1 MPDASANEFAAIK
14 TCISVLAEK
23 IRNFTEEADIDD
35 IMNQVGELLDESI
48 STTGYVIHPT
58 EETSLLDLSQVD
70 FEALKALFEK
80 GRKRTEAEKLKRAVG
95 AKLQSM
101 VTLNKTRT
109 DLMEKFKKLIEEYNK
124 GLDVEGF
131 FAKLTAFVKELS
143 QEEKRGVTEKLSE
156 EELALFD
163 ILTKPEI
170 DMTKAEK
177 EAVKKVARNLLQT
190 LKDAKLVLDWRK
202 NNNPAPTF
210 TALLERCWTSYLGH
224 THLNFTN
231 RSAMLFTSTF
241 TTAIKGKV
249 GVFIRVK
256 CNDS

>member
-190 LKDAKLVLDWRK
+190 LKEAKLVSNYIDVFRIGS
-202 NNNPAPTF
+202 NRRFQPAQ
-210 TALLERCWTSYLGH
+210 RCP
-224 THLNFTN
+224 
-231 RSAMLFTSTF
+231 
-241 TTAIKGKV
+241 
-249 GVFIRVK
+249 
-256 CNDS
+256 